1 MIFLYV
7 LAAIVLLL
15 ILAVLLA
22 PTQFR
27 FSTGITIQKS
37 KDDVFAYLKLLKN
50 QDNWSVWG
58 RMDPDMKKEYRG
70 TDGTVGFVSAW
81 EGNKKVG
88 KGEQEIMQIEDGK
101 RIEFQLR
108 FELPFKVTNGA
119 ELIVEDAGNGKTKV
133 TWGFFGRSPRPMNLF
148 SLFMKGMIIKDFNTG
163 LANLKAI
170 LEK

>member
-1 MIFLYV
+1 
-7 LAAIVLLL
+7 
-15 ILAVLLA
+15 
-22 PTQFR
+22 
-27 FSTGITIQKS
+27 
-37 KDDVFAYLKLLKN
+37 
-50 QDNWSVWG
+50 
-58 RMDPDMKKEYRG
+58 MDPDMKKEYRG